1 VGHRGFTLVEIMLT
15 LTLALIVSG
24 ATQRLLVT
32 TQRLSRAQAV
42 QIGMQSNIRTSAFVI
57 TSELREL
64 SALEAG
70 SPDQN
75 DILSLTGS
83 GLTYRAMRGLGFL
96 CETPVGGQIRIA
108 RSSFSGSRDPQP
120 SRDGAYL
127 FVEAD
132 PNTSTGER
140 WIQLPI
146 TGVATNATCGGTG
159 QPAISISSLDNP
171 VLSAAPPG
179 TPVRIYETM
188 ELRLYQSGGYWWL
201 GARSV
206 SAGETIQP
214 VSGPF
219 AGSTGLSLEYLNQ
232 AGALALQPS
241 AIKSAVITLRV
252 TSEAGPIPLFVEP
265 ALEELVAQVTLRNA
279 EQH

>member
-1 VGHRGFTLVEIMLT
+1 MGHRGFTLVEIV
-15 LTLALIVSG
+15 LALALALVVTG

-42 QIGMQSNIRTSAFVI
+42 QIGLQSNVRTSAFVI

-64 SALEAG
+64 SGLESG

-75 DILSLTGS
+75 DILSLTS
-83 GLTYRAMRGLGFL
+83 NGLTYRAMRGLGFL

-108 RSSFSGSRDPQP
+108 RSSFSGARDPQP

-127 FVEAD
+127 FVEAN
-132 PNTSTGER
+132 PNTSTQER
-140 WIQLPI
+140 WVQLPI
-146 TGVATNATCGGTG
+146 TAVTTTATCGGTA
-159 QPAISISSLDNP
+159 QPAITISSPDNT
-171 VLSAAPPG
+171 LLNAAPPG
-179 TPVRIYETM
+179 TPLRIYEVM
-188 ELRLYQSGGYWWL
+188 ELRLYQSDTRWWL

-219 AGSTGLSLEYLNQ
+219 AGATGVSFDYLNRTGAHTSQ
-232 AGALALQPS
+232 AS
-241 AIKSAVITLRV
+241 AIKSAAVKLRV
-252 TSEAGPIPLFVEP
+252 TSDAGPSPTSNEP
-265 ALEELVAQVTLRNA
+265 VAEELLAQVTLRNA
-279 EQH
+279 AGH